1 MQSLRLRFLLM
12 MVLLLVCAC
21 SSALAQ
27 PPQQQ
32 PACTLKEAPKL
43 HGFRLGMTA
52 AEVKKSLADSS
63 AFDSKLSSENTVGS
77 RAVNIRGSELSDEN
91 GEGVESVY
99 LTFFEER
106 VAHIK
111 VTYNGA
117 ARWDGSQDF
126 FVRTSASLGLPSPAG
141 PEAFEGNGENAK
153 YIVRCGE
160 FNAILAYSF
169 GVSPN
174 VTVSNMLARKTVDK
188 RRDKQEQG
196 RREVLR
202 PIPSPFPRR
211 DPMPP
216 QTGEPHPSKP

>member
-1 MQSLRLRFLLM
+1 MQALRFYSLV
-12 MVLLLVCAC
+12 MVIILAC
-21 SSALAQ
+21 VVPSALG
-27 PPQQQ
+27 QQQ
-32 PACTLKEAPKL
+32 TCALKKAPEL
-43 HGFRLGMTA
+43 NGFRLGMTA
-52 AEVKKSLADSS
+52 AEVKKSLADKS
-63 AFDSKLSSENTVGS
+63 AFDSKMSSENGVGS
-77 RAVNIRGSELSDEN
+77 RAVNIQGSELTPEN

-99 LTFFEER
+99 LTFVDEK

-126 FVRTSASLGLPSPAG
+126 FARTSESLGLPKPAG
-141 PEAFEGNGENAK
+141 PDALQGNGENAK
-153 YIVRCGE
+153 YIVECGE

-174 VTVSNMLARKTVDK
+174 VAISNVLARKTVDK

-196 RREVLR
+196 RREVMR

-211 DPMPP
+211 DPVPP
-216 QTGEPHPSKP
+216 QTGEPHPKGP

>member
-1 MQSLRLRFLLM
+1 MKSIRFCLPVMLI
-12 MVLLLVCAC
+12 VLVCAA

-27 PPQQQ
+27 QPP
-32 PACTLKEAPKL
+32 PTCALKKAPQL
-43 HGFRLGMTA
+43 NGFRLGMTA
-52 AEVKKSLADSS
+52 AEVKKSLADAS
-63 AFDSKLSSENTVGS
+63 AFDSKMSSENGVGS
-77 RAVNIRGSELSDEN
+77 RAVNIQGSELTPEN

-99 LTFFEER
+99 LTFVDEK

-126 FVRTSASLGLPSPAG
+126 FARTSESLGLPKPTG
-141 PEAFEGNGENAK
+141 PDALQGNGENAK
-153 YIVRCGE
+153 YIVECGE

-174 VTVSNMLARKTVDK
+174 VAISNMLARKAVDK

-196 RREVLR
+196 RREVMR

-211 DPMPP
+211 DPVPP
-216 QTGEPHPSKP
+216 QTGEPHPSGP